1 MYPPPAGAVSKPA
14 ASRHVVA
21 LSAARMSWCAD
32 RQITGKHVVVAA
44 LGIDS
49 EGFIG
54 LTEHSA
60 VLFVGDLETAI
71 LGLFADC
78 RAG

>member
-1 MYPPPAGAVSKPA
+1 
-14 ASRHVVA
+14 
-21 LSAARMSWCAD
+21 MSWCAD